1 MQFYMVI
8 TLLEGF
14 NKQLQDEEEE
24 FISNKKPSGIT
35 NNTQYFDAKKLDSM
49 SQKSFSVKSHKVNQV
64 KGLNSETS
72 FR

>member
-14 NKQLQDEEEE
+14 KKQLDEEEKD
-24 FISNKKPSGIT
+24 FIAKKKPQGIN

-49 SQKSFSVKSHKVNQV
+49 S
-64 KGLNSETS
+64 
-72 FR
+72 